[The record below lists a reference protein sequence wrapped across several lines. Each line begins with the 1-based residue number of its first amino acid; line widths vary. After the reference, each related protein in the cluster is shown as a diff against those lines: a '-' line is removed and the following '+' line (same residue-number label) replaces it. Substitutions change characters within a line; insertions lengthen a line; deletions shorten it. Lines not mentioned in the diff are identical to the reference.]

1 MYEIGFWYSSPMTSY
16 TNTIERPGADASA
29 PAIEILHANRGDL
42 SPAEQAPQGLRR
54 LAAGFWHSLRQA
66 PAFY

>member
-1 MYEIGFWYSSPMTSY
+1 MTSS
-16 TNTIERPGADASA
+16 TQTIERPGADASA
-29 PAIEILHANRGDL
+29 SATQILDAYRGDRP
-42 SPAEQAPQGLRR
+42 PAERAPQGLRR